1 MPKLK
6 ERKSAKRSSVKAF
19 KVLGGIDSLYYF
31 ADTSNDALYQS
42 FFDNMLN
49 LCENF
54 SFDDF
59 QATYCGSTS
68 SKSSG
73 FGGVWYSVTR
83 GNCLIARI
91 GFKSGLIQRNVHN
104 IFVQLDG
111 ESIYRNGL
119 LESIIIV
126 FDFLCHFCSSPAVTK
141 KNTDDL
147 IVNRAD
153 INAFVSGW
161 DFSIYNSPDYFKTP
175 FYRQRLCPAISNDY
189 CDIYYNANEM
199 ESIYFGTRGGSWR
212 FKLYNKGLEIV
223 SHLRSG
229 ARAPAAM
236 AKLLYLIVNGLLKHG
251 STHEEIIASN
261 CWNLEFSFKR
271 EFLKQCKLYTVSAL
285 LDNSQNLFN
294 LGLKK
299 IELLDADLST
309 IQKARSSGH
318 LNRLPVSFAWQSIG
332 EKYNS
337 LEVKPIERHLRC
349 HKQSTADGVLK
360 TALYKLRNYGCTADS
375 IIDAFN
381 NNIDIVY
388 APRFC
393 DLPASQ
399 FNKKMPAF

>member
-6 ERKSAKRSSVKAF
+6 ERKSATHTSVKAF

-31 ADTSNDALYQS
+31 ADTTNDALYQS

-59 QATYCGSTS
+59 QATYRGSTS
-68 SKSSG
+68 SKTSG
-73 FGGVWYSVTR
+73 FGGVWYGLSF
-83 GNCLIARI
+83 GDCLIARI

-104 IFVQLDG
+104 VFVQLDG

-126 FDFLCHFCSSPAVTK
+126 FDFLCHFCSSPAVTQ
-141 KNTDDL
+141 KNTDYL

-153 INAFVSGW
+153 INAFISGW
-161 DFSIYNSPDYFKTP
+161 DFSSYNSPEYFKTP
-175 FYRQRLCPAISNDY
+175 FKRQRLAPAIADDY

-199 ESIYFGTRGGSWR
+199 ESIYFGTRGGSWH

-229 ARAPAAM
+229 SSRSPSAM
-236 AKLLYLIVNGLLKHG
+236 AKLCYLIDNGLLKYG

-271 EFLKQCKLYTVSAL
+271 DILKEFGFYTVSAL
-285 LDNSQNLFN
+285 LDNAQNLFVW
-294 LGLKK
+294 GLDN

-318 LNRLPVSFAWQSIG
+318 LNRLPVSSDWQSIG
-332 EKYNS
+332 KKYNS
-337 LEVKPIERHLRC
+337 LEVKPIERHLRR
-349 HKQSTADGVLK
+349 HKQSTLDGITK
-360 TALYKLRNYGCTADS
+360 TILYKLRNCGYTFDNF
-375 IIDAFN
+375 IDTIYEN
-381 NNIDIVY
+381 RDIMNTT
-388 APRFC
+388 RFC
-393 DLPASQ
+393 DLPE
-399 FNKKMPAF
+399 KIV

>member
-6 ERKSAKRSSVKAF
+6 ERKKSASHSSVKAF

-31 ADTSNDALYQS
+31 ADTTNDALYQS

-59 QATYCGSTS
+59 QATYRGSTS

-153 INAFVSGW
+153 INAFISGW

-271 EFLKQCKLYTVSAL
+271 EFLKQCGFYTVSAL

-294 LGLKK
+294 LGLEK
-299 IELLDADLST
+299 IELLDADLPT
-309 IQKARSSGH
+309 IQKARANGNLCRLSVSS
-318 LNRLPVSFAWQSIG
+318 AWQSIG
-332 EKYNS
+332 KKYNH
-337 LEVKPIERHLRC
+337 LEVKPIERHLRDY
-349 HKQSTADGVLK
+349 KKSTSRGILK
-360 TALYKLRNYGCTADS
+360 NALYKVRNLGDYISVDE
-375 IIDAFN
+375 F
-381 NNIDIVY
+381 IDIRKEVNSTV
-388 APRFC
+388 A
-393 DLPASQ
+393 
-399 FNKKMPAF
+399 

>member
-6 ERKSAKRSSVKAF
+6 ERKSASHTSVKAF

-31 ADTSNDALYQS
+31 ADTTNDALYQS

-59 QATYCGSTS
+59 QATYRGSTS

-83 GNCLIARI
+83 GDCLIARI

-126 FDFLCHFCSSPAVTK
+126 FDFLCHFCSSPAVTQ

-153 INAFVSGW
+153 INAFISGW

-229 ARAPAAM
+229 SSRSPSAM
-236 AKLLYLIVNGLLKHG
+236 AKLCYLIDNGLLKYG

-271 EFLKQCKLYTVSAL
+271 EILKEFGLYTVSAL
-285 LDNSQNLFN
+285 LDNAQNLFVW
-294 LGLKK
+294 GLDN

-318 LNRLPVSFAWQSIG
+318 LNRLPVSSAWQSIG

-337 LEVKPIERHLRC
+337 LEVKPIERHLRR
-349 HKQSTADGVLK
+349 HKQSTLDGITK
-360 TALYKLRNYGCTADS
+360 TILYKLRNCGYTFDNF
-375 IIDAFN
+375 IDTIYEN
-381 NNIDIVY
+381 RDIMNTT
-388 APRFC
+388 RFC
-393 DLPASQ
+393 DLPE
-399 FNKKMPAF
+399 KIV

>member
-1 MPKLK
+1 MGQQK
-6 ERKSAKRSSVKAF
+6 RCKSASHTSVKAF

-31 ADTSNDALYQS
+31 ADTTNDALYQD
-42 FFDNMLN
+42 FFENTLN
-49 LCENF
+49 LCADF

-59 QATYCGSTS
+59 KAVYRGSTS
-68 SKSSG
+68 SKTSG
-73 FGGVWYSVTR
+73 FGGVWYGVSF
-83 GNCLIARI
+83 GDCLIARI
-91 GFKSGLIQRNVHN
+91 GFKSGLIQRNVNN

-126 FDFLCHFCSSPAVTK
+126 FEFLCHFCSSPAVTQ

-153 INAFVSGW
+153 INAFITGW
-161 DFSIYNSPDYFKTP
+161 DFGSYNSPEYFKTP
-175 FYRQRLCPAISNDY
+175 FKRQRLAPAIADDY

-236 AKLLYLIVNGLLKHG
+236 AKLCYLVVNGLLKHG

-271 EFLKQCKLYTVSAL
+271 EILKEFGLYTVSAV

-294 LGLKK
+294 LGLNK

-318 LNRLPVSFAWQSIG
+318 LNRLPVSSDWQSIG
-332 EKYNS
+332 KKYNS
-337 LEVKPIERHLRC
+337 LEVKPIERHLRR
-349 HKQSTADGVLK
+349 HKQSTLDGITK
-360 TALYKLRNYGCTADS
+360 TILYKLRNCGYTFDNF
-375 IIDAFN
+375 IDTIYEN
-381 NNIDIVY
+381 RDIMN
-388 APRFC
+388 ATRFC
-393 DLPASQ
+393 DLPE
-399 FNKKMPAF
+399 KIV

>member
-1 MPKLK
+1 MGQQN
-6 ERKSAKRSSVKAF
+6 RNKSAKRSSVKAF

-31 ADTSNDALYQS
+31 ADTSNDTLYQD
-42 FFDNMLN
+42 FFENTLN
-49 LCENF
+49 LCADF

-59 QATYCGSTS
+59 KAVYRGSTS
-68 SKSSG
+68 SKTSG
-73 FGGVWYSVTR
+73 FGGVWYGLSF
-83 GNCLIARI
+83 GDCLIARI

-126 FDFLCHFCSSPAVTK
+126 FDFLCHFCSSPAVTQ

-153 INAFVSGW
+153 INAFISGW
-161 DFSIYNSPDYFKTP
+161 DFSSYNSPEYFKTP
-175 FYRQRLCPAISNDY
+175 FKRQRLAPAIADDY

-229 ARAPAAM
+229 SSRSPSAM
-236 AKLLYLIVNGLLKHG
+236 AKLCYLIDNGLLKYG

-271 EFLKQCKLYTVSAL
+271 EILKEFGFYTVSAL
-285 LDNSQNLFN
+285 LDNAQNLFVW
-294 LGLKK
+294 GLDN
-299 IELLDADLST
+299 IELLDADLDT
-309 IQKARSSGH
+309 IRIARANGN
-318 LNRLPVSFAWQSIG
+318 LRRLPVSSAWLSIG

-337 LEVKPIERHLRC
+337 QEPKPIERHFRR
-349 HKQSTADGVLK
+349 HKQSTLEGMMDYMF
-360 TALYKLRNYGCTADS
+360 YKFRNYGYTGGNVFDTFYDKYKFYYSA
-375 IIDAFN
+375 
-381 NNIDIVY
+381 
-388 APRFC
+388 R
-393 DLPASQ
+393 
-399 FNKKMPAF
+399 

>member
-6 ERKSAKRSSVKAF
+6 ERKSASHTSVKAF

-31 ADTSNDALYQS
+31 ADTTNDALYQS

-59 QATYCGSTS
+59 QATYRGSTS

-83 GNCLIARI
+83 GDCLIARI

-126 FDFLCHFCSSPAVTK
+126 FDFLCHFCSSPAITQ

-153 INAFVSGW
+153 INAFISGW

-229 ARAPAAM
+229 ERAPSAM
-236 AKLLYLIVNGLLKHG
+236 AKLCYLIDNGLLKYG
-251 STHEEIIASN
+251 STHEEIIRSN

-271 EFLKQCKLYTVSAL
+271 EFLKQCGLYTVSSL

-294 LGLKK
+294 LGLEK

-309 IQKARSSGH
+309 IQKARASGH
-318 LNRLPVSFAWQSIG
+318 LNRLPVSSAWQSIG

-337 LEVKPIERHLRC
+337 LEVKPIERHLRR
-349 HKQSTADGVLK
+349 HKQSTLEGITK
-360 TALYKLRNYGCTADS
+360 TILYKLRNCGYTFDN
-375 IIDAFN
+375 F
-381 NNIDIVY
+381 IDIIY
-388 APRFC
+388 ENRDIMNTTRFC
-393 DLPASQ
+393 DLPE
-399 FNKKMPAF
+399 KIV

>member
-1 MPKLK
+1 MGQQN
-6 ERKSAKRSSVKAF
+6 RNKSAKRSSVKAF

-31 ADTSNDALYQS
+31 ADTSNDTLYQD
-42 FFDNMLN
+42 FFENTLN
-49 LCENF
+49 LCADF

-59 QATYCGSTS
+59 KAVYRGSTS
-68 SKSSG
+68 SKTSG
-73 FGGVWYSVTR
+73 FGGVWYGVSF
-83 GNCLIARI
+83 GDCLIARI

-126 FDFLCHFCSSPAVTK
+126 FDFLCYFCSSPAVTQ

-153 INAFVSGW
+153 INAFISGW
-161 DFSIYNSPDYFKTP
+161 DFSSYNSPEYFKTP
-175 FYRQRLCPAISNDY
+175 FKRQRLAPAIADDY

-229 ARAPAAM
+229 SSRSPSAM
-236 AKLLYLIVNGLLKHG
+236 AKLCYLIDNGLLKYG

-271 EFLKQCKLYTVSAL
+271 EILKEFGLYTVSAL
-285 LDNSQNLFN
+285 LDNSQNLFVW
-294 LGLKK
+294 GLDN
-299 IELLDADLST
+299 IELLDADLDT
-309 IQKARSSGH
+309 IRIARANGN
-318 LNRLPVSFAWQSIG
+318 LCRLPVSSAWQSIG

-337 LEVKPIERHLRC
+337 LEVKPIERLLRR
-349 HKQSTADGVLK
+349 HKQSTLDGITK
-360 TALYKLRNYGCTADS
+360 TSIYKLRNCGYTVDNFIETIYENRDIMNTA
-375 IIDAFN
+375 
-381 NNIDIVY
+381 
-388 APRFC
+388 RFC
-393 DLPASQ
+393 DLPE
-399 FNKKMPAF
+399 KIV

>member
-1 MPKLK
+1 
-6 ERKSAKRSSVKAF
+6 
-19 KVLGGIDSLYYF
+19 
-31 ADTSNDALYQS
+31 
-42 FFDNMLN
+42 MLN

-59 QATYCGSTS
+59 QATYRGSTS

-83 GNCLIARI
+83 GDCLIARI

-104 IFVQLDG
+104 VFVQLDG

-126 FDFLCHFCSSPAVTK
+126 FDFLCYFCSSPAVTQ

-153 INAFVSGW
+153 INAFISGW
-161 DFSIYNSPDYFKTP
+161 DFSSYNSPEQFKTP
-175 FYRQRLCPAISNDY
+175 FKRQRLAPAIADDY

-229 ARAPAAM
+229 SSRSPSAM
-236 AKLLYLIVNGLLKHG
+236 AKLCYLIDNGLLKYG

-271 EFLKQCKLYTVSAL
+271 EILKEFGLYTVSAL
-285 LDNSQNLFN
+285 LDNAKNLFVW
-294 LGLKK
+294 GLDN
-299 IELLDADLST
+299 IELLDADLDT
-309 IQKARSSGH
+309 IRIARANGN
-318 LNRLPVSFAWQSIG
+318 LCRLPVSSAWQSIG

-337 LEVKPIERHLRC
+337 LEVKPIERHLRR
-349 HKQSTADGVLK
+349 HKQSTLDGITK
-360 TALYKLRNYGCTADS
+360 TILYKLRNCGYTFDNF
-375 IIDAFN
+375 IDTIYEN
-381 NNIDIVY
+381 RDIMN
-388 APRFC
+388 ATRFC
-393 DLPASQ
+393 DLPE
-399 FNKKMPAF
+399 KIV

>member
-1 MPKLK
+1 MGQQN
-6 ERKSAKRSSVKAF
+6 RNKSAKRPSVKAF

-31 ADTSNDALYQS
+31 ADTSNDTLYQD
-42 FFDNMLN
+42 FFENTLN
-49 LCENF
+49 LCADF

-59 QATYCGSTS
+59 KAVYRGSTS
-68 SKSSG
+68 SKTSG
-73 FGGVWYSVTR
+73 FGGVWYGVSF
-83 GNCLIARI
+83 GDCLIARI

-104 IFVQLDG
+104 VFVQLDG

-126 FDFLCHFCSSPAVTK
+126 FDFLCYFCSSPAVTQ

-153 INAFVSGW
+153 INAFISGW

-236 AKLLYLIVNGLLKHG
+236 AKLCYLVVNGLLKHG

-271 EFLKQCKLYTVSAL
+271 EFLKQCKLYTVSSL

-294 LGLKK
+294 LGLEN

-309 IQKARSSGH
+309 IQKARANGN
-318 LNRLPVSFAWQSIG
+318 LRRLPVSSAWQSIG

-337 LEVKPIERHLRC
+337 LEVKPIERHLRR
-349 HKQSTADGVLK
+349 HKQSTLDGIAK
-360 TALYKLRNYGCTADS
+360 TTLYKLRNYGYTADN

-381 NNIDIVY
+381 KNIDIIN
-388 APRFC
+388 ATRFC
-393 DLPASQ
+393 DLPEK
-399 FNKKMPAF
+399 FV

>member
-1 MPKLK
+1 MAKLK
-6 ERKSAKRSSVKAF
+6 RDKSALHTSVKAF

-31 ADTSNDALYQS
+31 ADTTSDALYQS

-59 QATYCGSTS
+59 KATYRGSTS
-68 SKSSG
+68 SKASG
-73 FGGVWYSVTR
+73 FGGVWYGVSF
-83 GNCLIARI
+83 GDCLIARI
-91 GFKSGLIQRNVHN
+91 GFKSGLIHRHVNN

-119 LESIIIV
+119 LDSISLV
-126 FDFLCHFCSSPAVTK
+126 FDFLCHFCSSPAVTQ

-189 CDIYYNANEM
+189 CDLYYNANEM

-236 AKLLYLIVNGLLKHG
+236 AKLCYLVVNGLLKHG

-261 CWNLEFSFKR
+261 CWNLEFSFKL
-271 EFLKQCKLYTVSAL
+271 EFLKECGFYTVSAV

-294 LGLKK
+294 LGLGN

-309 IQKARSSGH
+309 IQKARASGH
-318 LNRLPVSFAWQSIG
+318 LNRLPVSSAWQSIG

-337 LEVKPIERHLRC
+337 LEVKPIERHLRR
-349 HKQSTADGVLK
+349 HKQSTLEGMMDYMF
-360 TALYKLRNYGCTADS
+360 YKFRNYGYTADN

-381 NNIDIVY
+381 KNIDIIN
-388 APRFC
+388 ATRFC
-393 DLPASQ
+393 DLPAR
-399 FNKKMPAF
+399 

>member
-1 MPKLK
+1 MAKLK
-6 ERKSAKRSSVKAF
+6 RNKSAKHSSVKAF

-59 QATYCGSTS
+59 KATYRGSTS
-68 SKSSG
+68 SKASG
-73 FGGVWYSVTR
+73 FGGVWYSVSR
-83 GNCLIARI
+83 GDCLIARI

-119 LESIIIV
+119 LDSISLV
-126 FDFLCHFCSSPAVTK
+126 FDFLCHFCSSPAVTQ

-189 CDIYYNANEM
+189 CDLYYNANEM

-236 AKLLYLIVNGLLKHG
+236 AKLCYLVVNGLLKHG

-271 EFLKQCKLYTVSAL
+271 EILKEFGLYTVSAV

-294 LGLKK
+294 LGLNK

-309 IQKARSSGH
+309 IQKARANGN
-318 LNRLPVSFAWQSIG
+318 LRRLPVSSAWLSIG

-349 HKQSTADGVLK
+349 HKQSTLEGMMDYMF
-360 TALYKLRNYGCTADS
+360 YKFRNYGYTGGNVFDTFYDKYKFYYSA
-375 IIDAFN
+375 
-381 NNIDIVY
+381 
-388 APRFC
+388 R
-393 DLPASQ
+393 
-399 FNKKMPAF
+399 

>member
-1 MPKLK
+1 MGQQK
-6 ERKSAKRSSVKAF
+6 RFKSASHTSVKAF

-31 ADTSNDALYQS
+31 ADTTNDALYQD
-42 FFDNMLN
+42 FFENTLN
-49 LCENF
+49 LCADF

-59 QATYCGSTS
+59 KAVYRGSTS
-68 SKSSG
+68 SKTSG
-73 FGGVWYSVTR
+73 FGGVWYGVSF
-83 GNCLIARI
+83 GDCLIARI
-91 GFKSGLIQRNVHN
+91 GFKSGLIQRNVNN

-126 FDFLCHFCSSPAVTK
+126 FEFLCHFCSSPAVTQ

-153 INAFVSGW
+153 INAFISGW
-161 DFSIYNSPDYFKTP
+161 DFSIYNSPEYFKTP
-175 FYRQRLCPAISNDY
+175 FKRQRLAPAIADDY

-236 AKLLYLIVNGLLKHG
+236 AKLCYLVVNGLLKHG
-251 STHEEIIASN
+251 STHEEIIAAN

-271 EFLKQCKLYTVSAL
+271 DILKEFQLYTVSAL
-285 LDNSQNLFN
+285 LDNTQNLFVW
-294 LGLKK
+294 GLDNV
-299 IELLDADLST
+299 ELLDADLDT
-309 IQKARSSGH
+309 IRIARANGN
-318 LNRLPVSFAWQSIG
+318 LRRLPVSSAWLSIG

-337 LEVKPIERHLRC
+337 LEVKPIERKLRDY
-349 HKQSTADGVLK
+349 KKSTALGTLK
-360 TALYKLRNYGCTADS
+360 NALYKVRNLGDYISVDEF
-375 IIDAFN
+375 I
-381 NNIDIVY
+381 NIRKEINFTV
-388 APRFC
+388 A
-393 DLPASQ
+393 
-399 FNKKMPAF
+399 

>member
-1 MPKLK
+1 MPRLK
-6 ERKSAKRSSVKAF
+6 ERKSATHTSVKAF

-31 ADTSNDALYQS
+31 ADTTNDALYQS

-59 QATYCGSTS
+59 QATYRGSTS

-83 GNCLIARI
+83 GDCLIARI
-91 GFKSGLIQRNVHN
+91 GFKSGLIQRNIHN

-236 AKLLYLIVNGLLKHG
+236 AKLCYLVVNGLLKHG

-271 EFLKQCKLYTVSAL
+271 EILKEFGLYTVSAL

-309 IQKARSSGH
+309 IQKARASGH
-318 LNRLPVSFAWQSIG
+318 LNRLPVSSAWQSIG

-337 LEVKPIERHLRC
+337 LEVKPIERHLRR
-349 HKQSTADGVLK
+349 HKQSTLDGITK
-360 TALYKLRNYGCTADS
+360 TILYKLRNCGYTFDNF
-375 IIDAFN
+375 INTIYEN
-381 NNIDIVY
+381 RDIMNTT
-388 APRFC
+388 RFC
-393 DLPASQ
+393 DLPE
-399 FNKKMPAF
+399 KIV

>member
-1 MPKLK
+1 MAKLK
-6 ERKSAKRSSVKAF
+6 QNKSASHSSAKAF

-31 ADTSNDALYQS
+31 ADTTNDALYQS

-59 QATYCGSTS
+59 KATYRGSTS
-68 SKSSG
+68 SKASG
-73 FGGVWYSVTR
+73 FGGVWYSVSR
-83 GNCLIARI
+83 DNCFIARI

-119 LESIIIV
+119 LDSISLV
-126 FDFLCHFCSSPAVTK
+126 FDFLCHFCSSPAVTQ

-189 CDIYYNANEM
+189 CDLYYNANEM

-236 AKLLYLIVNGLLKHG
+236 AKLCYLVVNGLLKHG

-271 EFLKQCKLYTVSAL
+271 EFLKECGFYTVSAV

-294 LGLKK
+294 LGLGN
-299 IELLDADLST
+299 IELLDADLSI
-309 IQKARSSGH
+309 IQKARANGN
-318 LNRLPVSFAWQSIG
+318 LRRLPVSSAWLSIG

-337 LEVKPIERHLRC
+337 QEPKPIERHFRR
-349 HKQSTADGVLK
+349 HKQSTLEGMMDYMF
-360 TALYKLRNYGCTADS
+360 YKFRNYGYTGGNVFDTFYDKYKFYYSA
-375 IIDAFN
+375 
-381 NNIDIVY
+381 
-388 APRFC
+388 R
-393 DLPASQ
+393 
-399 FNKKMPAF
+399 

>member
-1 MPKLK
+1 MGQQN
-6 ERKSAKRSSVKAF
+6 RNKSAKRPSVKAF

-31 ADTSNDALYQS
+31 ADTSNDTLYQD
-42 FFDNMLN
+42 FFENTLN
-49 LCENF
+49 LCADF

-59 QATYCGSTS
+59 KAVYRGSTS
-68 SKSSG
+68 SKTSG
-73 FGGVWYSVTR
+73 FGGVWYGVSF
-83 GNCLIARI
+83 GDCLIARI
-91 GFKSGLIQRNVHN
+91 GFKSGLIQRNVNN

-126 FDFLCHFCSSPAVTK
+126 FEFLCHFCSSPAVTQ

-153 INAFVSGW
+153 INAFITGW
-161 DFSIYNSPDYFKTP
+161 DFGSYNSPEYFKTP
-175 FYRQRLCPAISNDY
+175 FKRQRLAPAIADDY

-229 ARAPAAM
+229 ERAPSAM
-236 AKLLYLIVNGLLKHG
+236 AKLCYLIDNGLLKYG
-251 STHEEIIASN
+251 STHEEIIRSN

-294 LGLKK
+294 LGLEK

-309 IQKARSSGH
+309 IQKARASGH
-318 LNRLPVSFAWQSIG
+318 LNRLSVSSAWQSIG

-337 LEVKPIERHLRC
+337 LEVKPIKRLLRR
-349 HKQSTADGVLK
+349 HKQSTLDGITK
-360 TALYKLRNYGCTADS
+360 TILYKLRNCGYTFDNF
-375 IIDAFN
+375 IDTIYEN
-381 NNIDIVY
+381 RDIMNTT
-388 APRFC
+388 RFC
-393 DLPASQ
+393 DLPE
-399 FNKKMPAF
+399 KIV

>member
-6 ERKSAKRSSVKAF
+6 ERKSASHTSVKAF

-31 ADTSNDALYQS
+31 ADTTNDALYQS

-59 QATYCGSTS
+59 QATYRGSTS

-83 GNCLIARI
+83 GDCLIARI

-126 FDFLCHFCSSPAVTK
+126 FEFLCHFCSSPAVTQ

-153 INAFVSGW
+153 INAFISGW

-229 ARAPAAM
+229 SSRSPSAM
-236 AKLLYLIVNGLLKHG
+236 AKLCYLIDNGLLKYG
-251 STHEEIIASN
+251 STHEEIITSN

-285 LDNSQNLFN
+285 LDNAQNLFVW
-294 LGLKK
+294 GLDN

-318 LNRLPVSFAWQSIG
+318 LNRLSVSSAWQSIG

-337 LEVKPIERHLRC
+337 LEVKPIERLLRR
-349 HKQSTADGVLK
+349 HKQSTLDGIAK
-360 TALYKLRNYGCTADS
+360 TILYKVRNCGYTFDNF
-375 IIDAFN
+375 IDTIYEN
-381 NNIDIVY
+381 RDIMNTT
-388 APRFC
+388 RFC
-393 DLPASQ
+393 DLPE
-399 FNKKMPAF
+399 KIV

>member
-6 ERKSAKRSSVKAF
+6 ERKSATHTSVKAF

-31 ADTSNDALYQS
+31 ADTTNDALYQS

-59 QATYCGSTS
+59 KATYRGSTS
-68 SKSSG
+68 STASG
-73 FGGVWYSVTR
+73 FGGVWYSVSR
-83 GNCLIARI
+83 GNCSIARI

-119 LESIIIV
+119 LDSISLV
-126 FDFLCHFCSSPAVTK
+126 FDFLCHFCSSPAVTQ
-141 KNTDDL
+141 KNTDYL

-153 INAFVSGW
+153 VNAFVSGW

-189 CDIYYNANEM
+189 CDLYYNANEM
-199 ESIYFGTRGGSWR
+199 ESIYFGTRGGSWC

-236 AKLLYLIVNGLLKHG
+236 AKLCYLFVNGLLKRG
-251 STHEEIIASN
+251 SKDDEIIRSN

-271 EFLKQCKLYTVSAL
+271 EFLKECGFYTVSAV

-294 LGLKK
+294 LGLKN

-309 IQKARSSGH
+309 IQKARANGH
-318 LNRLPVSFAWQSIG
+318 LNRLPVSSAWQSIG

-337 LEVKPIERHLRC
+337 LEVKPIERHLRR
-349 HKQSTADGVLK
+349 HKQSTLDGITK
-360 TALYKLRNYGCTADS
+360 TILYKIRNCGYTFDNF
-375 IIDAFN
+375 IDTIYEN
-381 NNIDIVY
+381 RDIMN
-388 APRFC
+388 ATRFC
-393 DLPASQ
+393 DLPAR
-399 FNKKMPAF
+399 

>member
-6 ERKSAKRSSVKAF
+6 ERKSASHTSVKAF

-31 ADTSNDALYQS
+31 ADTTNDALYQS

-59 QATYCGSTS
+59 QATYRGSTS

-83 GNCLIARI
+83 GDCLIARI

-119 LESIIIV
+119 LDSISLV
-126 FDFLCHFCSSPAVTK
+126 FDFLCHFCSSPAVTQ

-153 INAFVSGW
+153 INAFISGW

-189 CDIYYNANEM
+189 CDLYYNANEM

-236 AKLLYLIVNGLLKHG
+236 AKLCYLVVNGLLKHA

-271 EFLKQCKLYTVSAL
+271 EFLKECGFYTVSAV

-294 LGLKK
+294 LGLNN

-309 IQKARSSGH
+309 IQKARANGH
-318 LNRLPVSFAWQSIG
+318 LNRLPVSSAWLSIV

-337 LEVKPIERHLRC
+337 QEPKPIERHLRR
-349 HKQSTADGVLK
+349 HKQSTLDGITK
-360 TALYKLRNYGCTADS
+360 TILYKIRNCGYTFDNF
-375 IIDAFN
+375 IDTIYEN
-381 NNIDIVY
+381 RDIMN
-388 APRFC
+388 ATRFC
-393 DLPASQ
+393 DLPE
-399 FNKKMPAF
+399 KIV

>member
-1 MPKLK
+1 MGQQN
-6 ERKSAKRSSVKAF
+6 RNKSAKRPSVKAF

-31 ADTSNDALYQS
+31 ADTSNDTLYQD
-42 FFDNMLN
+42 FFENTLN
-49 LCENF
+49 LCADF

-59 QATYCGSTS
+59 KAVYRGSTS
-68 SKSSG
+68 SKTSG
-73 FGGVWYSVTR
+73 FGGVWYGVSF
-83 GNCLIARI
+83 GDCLIARI
-91 GFKSGLIQRNVHN
+91 GFKSGLIQRNVNN

-126 FDFLCHFCSSPAVTK
+126 FEFLCHFCSSPAVTQ

-153 INAFVSGW
+153 INAFITGW
-161 DFSIYNSPDYFKTP
+161 DFGSYNSPEYFKTP
-175 FYRQRLCPAISNDY
+175 FKRQRLAPAIADDY

-236 AKLLYLIVNGLLKHG
+236 AKLCYLVVNGLLKHG
-251 STHEEIIASN
+251 STHEEIIRSN

-271 EFLKQCKLYTVSAL
+271 EFLKQCGLYTVSSL

-294 LGLKK
+294 LGLEN

-309 IQKARSSGH
+309 IQKARASGH
-318 LNRLPVSFAWQSIG
+318 LNRLPVSSAWQSIG

-337 LEVKPIERHLRC
+337 LEVKPIERLLRR
-349 HKQSTADGVLK
+349 HKQSTLDGITK
-360 TALYKLRNYGCTADS
+360 TILYKLRNCGYTFDNF
-375 IIDAFN
+375 IDTIYEN
-381 NNIDIVY
+381 RDIMNTT
-388 APRFC
+388 RFC
-393 DLPASQ
+393 DLPE
-399 FNKKMPAF
+399 KIV

>member
-1 MPKLK
+1 MAKLK
-6 ERKSAKRSSVKAF
+6 RDKSALHTPVKAF

-31 ADTSNDALYQS
+31 ADTTSDALYQS

-59 QATYCGSTS
+59 KATYRGSTS
-68 SKSSG
+68 SKASG
-73 FGGVWYSVTR
+73 FGGVWYGVSF
-83 GNCLIARI
+83 GDCLIARI
-91 GFKSGLIQRNVHN
+91 GFKSGLIQRNVNN

-119 LESIIIV
+119 LDSISLV
-126 FDFLCHFCSSPAVTK
+126 FDFLCHFCSSPAVTQ

-189 CDIYYNANEM
+189 CDLYYNANEM

-236 AKLLYLIVNGLLKHG
+236 AKLCYLVVNGLLKHG

-271 EFLKQCKLYTVSAL
+271 EFLKECGFYTVSAV

-294 LGLKK
+294 LGLGN

-309 IQKARSSGH
+309 IQKARASGH
-318 LNRLPVSFAWQSIG
+318 LNRLPVSSAWQSIG

-337 LEVKPIERHLRC
+337 LEVKPIERHLRR
-349 HKQSTADGVLK
+349 HKQSTLEGMMDYMF
-360 TALYKLRNYGCTADS
+360 YKFRNYGYTADN

-381 NNIDIVY
+381 KNIDIIN
-388 APRFC
+388 ATRFC
-393 DLPASQ
+393 DLPAR
-399 FNKKMPAF
+399 

>member
-6 ERKSAKRSSVKAF
+6 ERKSASHTSVKAF

-31 ADTSNDALYQS
+31 ADTTNDALYQS

-59 QATYCGSTS
+59 QATYRGSTS

-83 GNCLIARI
+83 GDCLIARI

-126 FDFLCHFCSSPAVTK
+126 FDFLCHFRSSHGITQ

-153 INAFVSGW
+153 INAFISGW

-236 AKLLYLIVNGLLKHG
+236 AKLCYLVVNGLLKHG

-271 EFLKQCKLYTVSAL
+271 EILKEFGLYTVSAL
-285 LDNSQNLFN
+285 LDNAQNLFVW
-294 LGLKK
+294 GLDN

-318 LNRLPVSFAWQSIG
+318 LNRLPVSSAWQSIG

-337 LEVKPIERHLRC
+337 LEFKPIERHLRR
-349 HKQSTADGVLK
+349 HKQSTLDGITK
-360 TALYKLRNYGCTADS
+360 TILYKLRNCGYTFDNF
-375 IIDAFN
+375 IDTIYEN
-381 NNIDIVY
+381 RDIMNTT
-388 APRFC
+388 RFC
-393 DLPASQ
+393 SLPETIV
-399 FNKKMPAF
+399 

>member
-1 MPKLK
+1 MGQQN
-6 ERKSAKRSSVKAF
+6 RNKSAKRPSVKAF

-31 ADTSNDALYQS
+31 ADTSNDTLYQD
-42 FFDNMLN
+42 FFENTLN
-49 LCENF
+49 LCADF

-59 QATYCGSTS
+59 KAVYRGSTS
-68 SKSSG
+68 SKTSG
-73 FGGVWYSVTR
+73 FGGVWYGVSF
-83 GNCLIARI
+83 GDCLIARI

-104 IFVQLDG
+104 VFVQLDG

-126 FDFLCHFCSSPAVTK
+126 FDFLCYFCSSPAVTQ

-153 INAFVSGW
+153 INAFISGW

-229 ARAPAAM
+229 ERAPSAM
-236 AKLLYLIVNGLLKHG
+236 AKLCYLIDNGLLKYG

-271 EFLKQCKLYTVSAL
+271 EILKEFGLYTVSAL
-285 LDNSQNLFN
+285 LDNAQNLFVW
-294 LGLKK
+294 GLDN
-299 IELLDADLST
+299 IELLDADLDT
-309 IQKARSSGH
+309 IRIARANGN
-318 LNRLPVSFAWQSIG
+318 LCRLPVSSAWQSIG

-337 LEVKPIERHLRC
+337 LEVKPIERHLRR
-349 HKQSTADGVLK
+349 HKQSTLDGITK
-360 TALYKLRNYGCTADS
+360 TILYKLRNCGYTFDNF
-375 IIDAFN
+375 IDTIYEN
-381 NNIDIVY
+381 RDIMN
-388 APRFC
+388 ATRFC
-393 DLPASQ
+393 DLPE
-399 FNKKMPAF
+399 KIV

>member
-1 MPKLK
+1 MGQQN
-6 ERKSAKRSSVKAF
+6 RNKSAKRPSVKAF

-31 ADTSNDALYQS
+31 ADTSNDTLYQD
-42 FFDNMLN
+42 FFENTLN
-49 LCENF
+49 LCADF

-59 QATYCGSTS
+59 KAVYRGSTS
-68 SKSSG
+68 SKTSG
-73 FGGVWYSVTR
+73 FGGVWYGVSF
-83 GNCLIARI
+83 GDCLIARI
-91 GFKSGLIQRNVHN
+91 GFKSGLIQRNVNN

-126 FDFLCHFCSSPAVTK
+126 FEFLCHFCSSPAVTQ

-153 INAFVSGW
+153 INAFITGW
-161 DFSIYNSPDYFKTP
+161 DFGSYNSPEYFKTP
-175 FYRQRLCPAISNDY
+175 FKRQRLAPAIADDY

-236 AKLLYLIVNGLLKHG
+236 AKLCYLVVNGLLKHG

-271 EFLKQCKLYTVSAL
+271 EILKEFGLYTVSAL
-285 LDNSQNLFN
+285 LDNAQNLFVW
-294 LGLKK
+294 GLDN

-318 LNRLPVSFAWQSIG
+318 LNRLPVSSAWQSIG

-337 LEVKPIERHLRC
+337 LEVKPIERHLRR
-349 HKQSTADGVLK
+349 HKQSTLEGIAK
-360 TALYKLRNYGCTADS
+360 TILYKLRNCGYTFDNF
-375 IIDAFN
+375 IDTIFEN
-381 NNIDIVY
+381 RDIMNTT
-388 APRFC
+388 RFC
-393 DLPASQ
+393 DLPE
-399 FNKKMPAF
+399 KIV